1 MESVHTN
8 DHSRFNI
15 HNYSIHNLTT
25 IHSMSSSR
33 IDQQNTLSNNILK
46 LLATMP
52 KNQKSI
58 LKPPSSDSDL
68 NFRGSAS
75 VLKV

>member
-1 MESVHTN
+1 
-8 DHSRFNI
+8 
-15 HNYSIHNLTT
+15 
-25 IHSMSSSR
+25 MSSSR

-58 LKPPSSDSDL
+58 FKPPSSDSDL

-75 VLKV
+75 VLKAQVALLTPKILEK